1 MLEDGIDLN
10 AKGYSKEALAISQTI
25 ISNFRCNIKI
35 KGVSSNKGHNKNTQ
49 PPFPLYVSVKFY
61 SSSGSKT
68 LVNWLYFCVR
78 WYISSIQNCACITR
92 GIANWMISQ
101 YNRDGEF
108 LPRTLRKGTSM
119 IIAKDNINQNSKSTT
134 AKRHYHGTSLFIF
147 QFPTEENPGIAVE
160 YGDLDNSS
168 NRSSLKIDAFPSSY
182 TCVKNFLTPLKI
194 LPMSSKSFPTTPRQQ
209 F

>member
-1 MLEDGIDLN
+1 
-10 AKGYSKEALAISQTI
+10 
-25 ISNFRCNIKI
+25 
-35 KGVSSNKGHNKNTQ
+35 
-49 PPFPLYVSVKFY
+49 
-61 SSSGSKT
+61 
-68 LVNWLYFCVR
+68 
-78 WYISSIQNCACITR
+78 
-92 GIANWMISQ
+92 MISQ

-108 LPRTLRKGTSM
+108 LPRTLRKGTLM

-134 AKRHYHGTSLFIF
+134 AKKHYHGTSLFIF